1 MVAPKHGWRA
11 HVVSST
17 ALAPHPEMGDRSCL
31 ALHAVVK
38 RYDAGRVDVGCRRA
52 LEIGAATR
60 LSVLAILRRGPD
72 RVARDVPD
80 AEPGRRHADAGEAAP
95 PHRGGPP

>member
-1 MVAPKHGWRA
+1 
-11 HVVSST
+11 
-17 ALAPHPEMGDRSCL
+17 MGDRSCL
-31 ALHAVVK
+31 ALHADVK

-80 AEPGRRHADAGEAAP
+80 AIQVDVTLTPARPRLRT
-95 PHRGGPP
+95 RGGPP